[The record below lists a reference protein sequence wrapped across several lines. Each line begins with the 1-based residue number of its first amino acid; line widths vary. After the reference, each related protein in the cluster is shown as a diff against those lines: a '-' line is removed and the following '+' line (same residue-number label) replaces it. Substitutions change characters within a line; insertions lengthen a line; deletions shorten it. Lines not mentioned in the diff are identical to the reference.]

1 MLKLMSF
8 LRICFYLLSSSRQL
22 SPEDLAQVPAN
33 STSNILNRLMVSYD
47 PRIRPNFQG
56 IPVESRVNIFINSFG
71 SIQETTMDYRV
82 NIFLRQRWNDPRL
95 RLPTDFKS
103 DALTVDPKMFQCLW
117 KPDLFFA
124 NEKHANFHDVT
135 QDNILLFI
143 FRNGD
148 VLISMR
154 LSVTLSCPLD
164 LTLFPMDTQRC
175 KMQLESYGWM
185 WVSIP
190 PVVHNELLGLLSV
203 KQPVLFYVSGY
214 YTCVEVIFTLR
225 RQVGF
230 YMMGVY
236 APTLLIVV
244 LSWLS
249 FWINPDASAARVPLG
264 ILSVLSLSSESMSL
278 ASELPKVSYV
288 KAIDIWLIACLL
300 FGFSSLVEYA
310 VVQVM
315 LNSPKLIE
323 EEKVKMAQKK
333 KALDEN
339 EAKKPSNKSNN
350 TVNGTGGTP
359 LHVNTLQVVEN
370 RCKKV
375 CTSKSDLRS
384 SDFSIVGSLPRDF
397 ELSNFD
403 CYGKPVEVSGALK
416 SQNKV
421 NKKPP
426 PAKPVIPAAA
436 KRVDLYARALFP
448 FSFLFFNVV
457 YWSVYL

>member
-1 MLKLMSF
+1 MALVFKSMIL
-8 LRICFYLLSSSRQL
+8 LLLLSCWQTAGAKEGKSTKKGKKGKQVVCPSQL
-22 SPEDLAQVPAN
+22 SQEDLALVPAN

-95 RLPTDFKS
+95 RLPTDYKS
-103 DALTVDPKMFQCLW
+103 EALTVDPKMFQCLW

-124 NEKHANFHDVT
+124 NEKNANFHDVT

-164 LTLFPMDTQRC
+164 LTLFPMDTQFC
-175 KMQLESYGWM
+175 KMQLESFGYTTSDLVFMWQSDPVQMDEIALPQFDIKQEDIKYG
-185 WVSIP
+185 
-190 PVVHNELLGLLSV
+190 NCTKYYQGT
-203 KQPVLFYVSGY
+203 GY

-225 RQVGF
+225 RQVF
-230 YMMGVY
+230 
-236 APTLLIVV
+236 
-244 LSWLS
+244 
-249 FWINPDASAARVPLG
+249 
-264 ILSVLSLSSESMSL
+264 
-278 ASELPKVSYV
+278 
-288 KAIDIWLIACLL
+288 
-300 FGFSSLVEYA
+300 
-310 VVQVM
+310 

-323 EEKVKMAQKK
+323 EEKAKMATKE
-333 KALDEN
+333 KALKEK

-359 LHVNTLQVVEN
+359 IHVNTLQVVEN

-384 SDFSIVGSLPRDF
+384 NDFSIVGSLPRDF

-403 CYGKPVEVSGALK
+403 CYGKPVEVTGAIK
-416 SQNKV
+416 SQKKT

-426 PAKPVIPAAA
+426 PPKPVIPAAA

-457 YWSVYL
+457 YWSTYL